1 MFEIED
7 KFFEKRIIDFC
18 KLNKLNITFIQSPMF
33 YNSRQ
38 DFQNYLGKSKKPF
51 MAAFYKQQRIE
62 KNILML
68 DSNPV
73 GGKWS
78 FDEEN
83 RKKIPESLTTPS
95 QPKFKEDIIVKD
107 VKKLVNDLF
116 NNHPGDTVNFWL
128 GTSRE
133 EALKALDLFI
143 KEKMENFGQYEDAV
157 KKKLTLS
164 FS

>member
-1 MFEIED
+1 
-7 KFFEKRIIDFC
+7 
-18 KLNKLNITFIQSPMF
+18 MF
-33 YNSRQ
+33 YNTRQ
-38 DFQNYLGKSKKPF
+38 DFQNYLVKSKKPF

-68 DSNPV
+68 DGNPM

-83 RKKIPESLTTPS
+83 RKKIPESLPTPS

-128 GTSRE
+128 ATSRE

>member
-1 MFEIED
+1 
-7 KFFEKRIIDFC
+7 
-18 KLNKLNITFIQSPMF
+18 
-33 YNSRQ
+33 
-38 DFQNYLGKSKKPF
+38 
-51 MAAFYKQQRIE
+51 
-62 KNILML
+62 ML
-68 DSNPV
+68 DGNPM

-95 QPKFKEDIIVKD
+95 QPKFKEDVIVKD

-128 GTSRE
+128 GTSRKR
-133 EALKALDLFI
+133 LKALDLFI

-157 KKKLTLS
+157 KKNS
-164 FS
+164 PFFFIVF